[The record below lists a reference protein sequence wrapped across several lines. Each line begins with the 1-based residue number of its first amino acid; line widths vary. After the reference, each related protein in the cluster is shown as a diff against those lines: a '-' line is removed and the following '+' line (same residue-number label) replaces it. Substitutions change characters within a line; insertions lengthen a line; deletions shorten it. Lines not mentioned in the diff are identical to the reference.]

1 MSRRPTPPSL
11 VVLKKEL
18 IDGVRDLRSLFS
30 AFFFPLLGPLTI
42 GLVAINIPPPLTPSR
57 RFVTVSSRCC
67 CGCPT
72 TFWSE
77 APAVSP
83 PWWS

>member
-42 GLVAINIPPPLTPSR
+42 GLVAINIDK
-57 RFVTVSSRCC
+57 VTNDQEIETRYVEGGAR
-67 CGCPT
+67 
-72 TFWSE
+72 
-77 APAVSP
+77 APALIKRLEQDLD
-83 PWWS
+83 